1 MTSLALRLLAGA
13 LLGAGLLS
21 AAAADDRPA
30 LRGDVVAKRDVL
42 TLGDLV
48 AGAPP
53 ALAETALFRAPGLG
67 QTGTVQAHRIVEA
80 ASGLGV
86 AGVETGGRLQVT
98 VSRAARV
105 VGPGEIEAV
114 LRRALEREG
123 LDARSTG
130 VTFDGAPP
138 SLVAAPDLSGEANV
152 GDLLYD
158 RRSRRLTAMIWLGPS
173 SAERRASLAVSGTA
187 VETVEV
193 AVLSRAL
200 DRGDAIKSAD
210 VAIER
215 RPRDSVAPDTAWDG
229 QPVDGRVARRPLGS
243 GTTLRTADLM
253 RPELV
258 ARNDTVNLVYEVPG
272 ISLSLRVRATESG
285 ALGDT
290 ITVVNPGTKKAVL
303 AKVTGPGRV
312 SIAPA
317 EPARVVASAAA
328 TARP

>member
-1 MTSLALRLLAGA
+1 MTFIASRLLATA
-13 LLGAGLLS
+13 LLGLGLLS
-21 AAAADDRPA
+21 SAAADDRPS

-48 AGAPP
+48 AGAP
-53 ALAETALFRAPGLG
+53 AGLAGTALFRAPALG
-67 QTGTVQAHRIVEA
+67 QTGTVQAHRIVDA
-80 ASGLGV
+80 ANGLGL
-86 AGVETGGRLQVT
+86 AGIETGGRLQVT
-98 VSRAARV
+98 VTRSARI

-123 LDARSTG
+123 LDPRSTG

-138 SLVAAPDLSGEANV
+138 SLVAAPDLTGEVQV

-158 RRSRRLTAMIWLGPS
+158 RRSRRLTGTVWLGPS
-173 SAERRASLAVSGTA
+173 SAERRASLAVSGAA

-200 DRGDAIKSAD
+200 DRGDRILQAD
-210 VAIER
+210 VALER
-215 RPRDSVAPDTAWDG
+215 RPRDSVTPDSAWDG
-229 QPVDGRVARRPLGS
+229 QPVDGRVARRPLGA
-243 GTTLRTADLM
+243 GTTIRTADLM

-272 ISLSLRVRATESG
+272 ISLSVRVRATEAG

-290 ITVVNPGTKKAVL
+290 ITVINPTSKKPLL

-312 SIAPA
+312 SVAPA
-317 EPARVVASAAA
+317 ETPRVVASAAA
-328 TARP
+328 PARP